1 MEKPELLAPAGTLNK
16 AKIAFYYGADAVYF
30 AGKKFGLR
38 AFAQNFEENEM
49 EEAVKLA
56 HSLGKKVYITVNIL
70 AHEDDFVG
78 LEEYVLYLQNLK
90 VDAVIVSDLGIISVI
105 RKVAPNL
112 EIHISTQANILNSHA
127 INFLEALGVKR
138 IILARELSIDEIKK
152 IKTNISENISLECFV
167 HGAMCISYS
176 GRCLLSN
183 YFANRDSNRGECV
196 QTCRWEYAISEKNRK
211 GEYFPIQE
219 DERGTYILNSK
230 DLCMI
235 SHLKELADA
244 GVNSFKIEGRMKSE
258 YYVATVVNAY
268 RRAID
273 NLFQNEK
280 SLDNSLQKE
289 KSSDNLFQKEKSPD
303 NLFKNEKSSDNLFQN
318 EKISM
323 DILTQELEKASHRF
337 YTTGFFLG
345 AKDKEFFENS
355 MPVQSHKFIALVL
368 ENSQNGYVKIEQRNQ
383 FKVGDCLEILS
394 PDENFNKKLKV
405 SEIKDEFGNKL
416 DIAKIVQ
423 QTLYLKTDLPLKQN
437 DILRMKVE

>member
-1 MEKPELLAPAGTLNK
+1 MKKPELLAPAGTLRK

-38 AFAQNFEENEM
+38 AFAQNFEEDEM
-49 EEAVKLA
+49 EEAVQFA
-56 HSLGKKVYITVNIL
+56 HELGKKVYITVNIL
-70 AHEDDFVG
+70 AHEDDFNG
-78 LEEYVLYLQNLK
+78 LEEYVLYLQKIK
-90 VDAVIVSDLGIISVI
+90 VDALIVSDLGIISVI

-112 EIHISTQANILNSHA
+112 EIHVSTQANILNSHA
-127 INFLEALGVKR
+127 INFLETLGVKR
-138 IILARELSIDEIKK
+138 IILARELSIEEIKK
-152 IKTNISENISLECFV
+152 IKSNISKKISLECFV

-183 YFANRDSNRGECV
+183 YFAGRDSNRGECV

-211 GEYFPIQE
+211 DEYFPIQE

-244 GVNSFKIEGRMKSE
+244 GVNSFKVEGRMKSE

-273 NLFQNEK
+273 NLFEP
-280 SLDNSLQKE
+280 QKTPM
-289 KSSDNLFQKEKSPD
+289 QT
-303 NLFKNEKSSDNLFQN
+303 
-318 EKISM
+318 
-323 DILTQELEKASHRF
+323 LTQELEKASHRL

-355 MPVQSHKFIALVL
+355 LPVQTHKFIALVL
-368 ENSQNGYVKIEQRNQ
+368 EDSKNGYVKIEQRNQ

-394 PDENFNKKLKV
+394 PDENFNKNLLVK
-405 SEIKDEFGNKL
+405 EIKDESGNSIE
-416 DIAKIVQ
+416 IAKVVQ
-423 QTLYLKTDLPLKQN
+423 QKLYLKTNYNLKQN
-437 DILRMKVE
+437 DILRIKNN

>member
-1 MEKPELLAPAGTLNK
+1 MKKPELLAPAGTLNK

-56 HSLGKKVYITVNIL
+56 HNLGKKVYITVNIL
-70 AHEDDFVG
+70 AHEDDFIG
-78 LEEYVLYLQNLK
+78 LEEYILYLQSIK
-90 VDAVIVSDLGIISVI
+90 VDALIVSDLGIISVI
-105 RKVAPNL
+105 RKVAKNL
-112 EIHISTQANILNSHA
+112 EIHISTQTNILNSHA
-127 INFLEALGVKR
+127 INFLETFGVKR
-138 IILARELSIDEIKK
+138 IILARELSINEIKK
-152 IKTNISENISLECFV
+152 IKSNISKNISLECFV

-235 SHLKELADA
+235 SHLKELAEA
-244 GVNSFKIEGRMKSE
+244 GVDSFKIEGRMKSE

-280 SLDNSLQKE
+280 ISGNSQNK
-289 KSSDNLFQKEKSPD
+289 KTFNNSQNKKISGN
-303 NLFKNEKSSDNLFQN
+303 FQN
-318 EKISM
+318 KKISM
-323 DILTQELEKASHRF
+323 NILTQELEKASHRF

-355 MPVQSHKFIALVL
+355 LPIQSHKFIALVL
-368 ENSQNGYVKIEQRNQ
+368 ENSQDGFVKIEQRNQ
-383 FKVGDCLEILS
+383 FKIGDCLEVLS
-394 PDENFNKKLKV
+394 PNETFNKKFKV
-405 SEIKDEFGNKL
+405 TEIKDELGNKI
-416 DIAKIVQ
+416 DIAKMVQ
-423 QTLYLKTDLPLKQN
+423 QKLYLKTDLPLKQN
-437 DILRMKVE
+437 DILRIKIE